1 MSFLSFSFYPFAK
14 VFRWLL
20 QKTELG
26 HGSNV
31 RGLETTATFIPETD
45 EFDVHSPTLTSTK
58 WWPGGM
64 GKTAN
69 YAVVY
74 ARLILPAGDQGIH
87 PFLVQLRSL
96 EDHSV
101 RYSF

>member
-1 MSFLSFSFYPFAK
+1 M
-14 VFRWLL
+14 
-20 QKTELG
+20 QLG

-31 RGLETTATFIPETD
+31 RGLETTATFLPASD
-45 EFDVHSPTLTSTK
+45 EFEMLTPTLSSIK
-58 WWPGGM
+58 WWPGNM

-74 ARLILPAGDQGIH
+74 ARLLLPDGKDYGIH
-87 PFLVQLRSL
+87 SFLVQLRSL

-101 RYSF
+101 RAPEPL